1 MKRKTVLIIA
11 LALCAILALSL
22 LAGCAE
28 TTDSAFSQG
37 MIAVKK
43 DGLWGFADESG
54 EIVIDCKYDAV
65 TPFYGAYAA
74 VSMGGRTFLIG
85 TDGEDAGIEI
95 AGLDEVNKER
105 TLMIV
110 KDKHAGLYGALDTSS
125 GEWKIAPL
133 YDDLNFVKGEM
144 ILAEL
149 GGKVG
154 LFDAACAELCP
165 VAYDMYSGG
174 SNAVVMSKITDAGY
188 VADVFAADGALLE
201 KDVRMIVMNNIGDL
215 VYYRYYAESDAG
227 ASGERIKIPALN
239 VDLDA
244 SVSSLVTGIKNVY
257 VEKITSKESGAVSY
271 ALKKAD
277 GTLILES
284 ESEPEA
290 DVRGLFYVEESEQN
304 E

>member
-1 MKRKTVLIIA
+1 MKRKIVLIIA

-54 EIVIDCKYDAV
+54 EIVIDCKYDSV

-95 AGLDEVNKER
+95 AGLDDVNKER

-110 KDKHAGLYGALDTSS
+110 KDKHTGLYGALDTSS
-125 GEWKIAPL
+125 GEWKIEPL

-201 KDVRMIVMNNIGDL
+201 KDVRMIICRRRLCRGRRAAGKRREDDRHEQ
-215 VYYRYYAESDAG
+215 YRR
-227 ASGERIKIPALN
+227 SGLLQILCRERRG
-239 VDLDA
+239 
-244 SVSSLVTGIKNVY
+244 SLGRAHKN
-257 VEKITSKESGAVSY
+257 TRS
-271 ALKKAD
+271 
-277 GTLILES
+277 
-284 ESEPEA
+284 
-290 DVRGLFYVEESEQN
+290 
-304 E
+304 